1 MTHDRNGR
9 NSRLLRRSLVGIA
22 CAGAVI
28 GSLAMAAKPG
38 GGGGGGGGK
47 GATWTV
53 RLQAVGDSITMG
65 YNASCTGN
73 TSFFDL
79 LCYSGGDQPEH
90 SFFDGTSSAV
100 VSLAD
105 RFIAAGASTTYS
117 KAAAE
122 SGSEMVGG
130 SNNFQAQALAIV
142 GAAGR
147 KPVQVKVELGGNDIC
162 NRTSTA
168 AMYSGDTWRNAVQ
181 AGLEILTQRLPNGS
195 SVVLGGVPRV
205 QELYAVGVAK
215 GSSRV
220 NCPDFWESFD
230 VCEIATVNRTFGGED
245 LATRLPEVAARQQL
259 YNAILLEE
267 ARAYNARAASTGVEV
282 VAETDGDYS
291 DSAPEVGNYEF
302 LPSEIN
308 GGDCF
313 HPSIAGQNKVSEVIW
328 GNDPY
333 TARP

>member
-1 MTHDRNGR
+1 MKHDKTVRT
-9 NSRLLRRSLVGIA
+9 SRLLRLSLLGSA
-22 CAGAVI
+22 CAGVVL
-28 GSLAMAAKPG
+28 GTLALAAKPG
-38 GGGGGGGGK
+38 GGGGGGGG
-47 GATWTV
+47 GGWTV
-53 RLQAVGDSITMG
+53 RLHAVGDSITMG

-79 LCYSGGDQPEH
+79 LCYSGGDQPEN
-90 SFFDGTSSAV
+90 SFFDGTSAAV

-105 RFIAAGASTTYS
+105 RFVAAGASTTYS
-117 KAAAE
+117 KAAAR

-168 AMYSGDTWRNAVQ
+168 NLYPDDTWRNAVR
-181 AGLEILTQRLPNGS
+181 AGLETLTQRLPDGS
-195 SVVLGGVPRV
+195 SVVLAGVPRV
-205 QELYAVGVAK
+205 QDLYAAGVAK

-230 VCEIATVNRTFGGED
+230 VCEIATVDRVFGNEELGV
-245 LATRLPEVAARQQL
+245 RLPKIAARQAR
-259 YNAILLEE
+259 YNEILLEE
-267 ARAYNARAASTGVEV
+267 ALAYNAQAASTRVEV
-282 VAETDGDYS
+282 VAETDGTFS
-291 DSAPEVGNYEF
+291 ATAPEVGNYSFSPAE
-302 LPSEIN
+302 LN

-313 HPSIAGQNKVSEVIW
+313 HPSITGQNKVSAVIW

-333 TARP
+333 TVRR